1 MAARRFSFVSN
12 LMRRRYWLPALAL
25 VLVVWAAV
33 ALLMRPVR
41 EPGGGYETYP
51 YGLTTSLENRSLDLL
66 FQLRDA
72 RHADTRAR
80 GMGEPITIIE
90 VDERAIRAS
99 NVRLQKWPRDWYA
112 RLIDRAREGGAKVIG
127 LDLYLSEEGG
137 TTEEDKAAD
146 QTLAEAIG
154 NANTDDQSI
163 VLVQKLEAGG
173 TPAII
178 PLPLFSD
185 QASAVGFA
193 DLPHDSDSAV
203 RSTQLV
209 RQLPGEEQPQFS
221 FAAALAQL
229 YSGDELKPETDF
241 SFKLG
246 DRVLPLRSDETLQL
260 DFRGRPPAFKTVSAA
275 DLLFDDQAQPPDDLF
290 RDRIVIIGA
299 TNNDAPDLF
308 VTPFYEPTVLAR
320 LFDRNLPVVPVR
332 MPGVEIH
339 ANAAATMLF
348 GRTLV
353 RPAYPW
359 QIALVLLALA
369 LASLPVF
376 YLRAFLA
383 FACVVLIAAALLGV
397 SMWAFDA
404 RGLILPLASS
414 WLALGVFAPLGF
426 ALRYAHERAVRE
438 EKEVERAQ
446 IMDIFSRCVST
457 EVAEELWQKRD
468 AVVLGGE
475 TRVVTVIFT
484 DIRGF
489 TTLSESA
496 KSSAEVVAWLNDY
509 FSRMHKIISFY
520 GGHINKY
527 IGDGLM
533 IVFGAPVNRG
543 EKLEARAAV
552 LCGLEMLEELER
564 MNEEWK
570 GTGRP
575 HIAIGVGI
583 HTGEATCGVVGAPG
597 RLEYTIIGDTV
608 NLASRLESTTK
619 EAGVALL
626 ASSAT
631 AALLGVDYEA
641 EPLGDVK
648 VKGKTVSTSVFTV
661 RKRGA
666 STHAPEAAA
675 TVAGD

>member
-1 MAARRFSFVSN
+1 MAARRSSFVSN
-12 LMRRRYWLPALAL
+12 LLRRRYWALAL
-25 VLVVWAAV
+25 ALALAVWLGV
-33 ALLMRPVR
+33 ALAMRPLR
-41 EPGGGYETYP
+41 EEGGGYERAP
-51 YGLTTSLENRSLDLL
+51 YGLTTSLENRALDLL

-72 RHADTRAR
+72 RRPDAR
-80 GMGEPITIIE
+80 ERGLKEPITIIE
-90 VDERAIRAS
+90 IDERAIRAS

-112 RLIDRAREGGAKVIG
+112 RLVDRAREGGAKVVG
-127 LDLYLSEEGG
+127 LDVYLSEEGG
-137 TTEEDKAAD
+137 TTVEDRAAD
-146 QTLAEAIG
+146 QTLADAIS
-154 NANTDDQSI
+154 NANNDDQSI

-173 TPAII
+173 TPAIV
-178 PLPLFSD
+178 PLEEFAD
-185 QASAVGFA
+185 GATAVGFA

-203 RSTQLV
+203 RATMLV
-209 RQLPGEEQPQFS
+209 RQRPGEPEPQFS

-229 YSGDELKPETDF
+229 YSGDELKPDTDY
-241 SFKLG
+241 SFRLG
-246 DRVLPLRSDETLQL
+246 DRVLPLRTDGTLQL
-260 DFRGRPPAFKTVSAA
+260 DFRGRTPAFRTVSAA
-275 DLLFDDQAQPPDDLF
+275 DILFDEGAQPPDDLF

-308 VTPFYEPTVLAR
+308 FTPFYEPMSLAR
-320 LFDRNLPVVPVR
+320 LFDRNLPVIPAR

-348 GRTLV
+348 GHTLR
-353 RPAYPW
+353 RPATGW
-359 QIALVLLALA
+359 QVALVLLALA

-376 YLRAFLA
+376 YLRALLA
-383 FACVVLIAAALLGV
+383 FVCVAVIAVALLAA
-397 SMWAFDA
+397 SAWAFDPHNT
-404 RGLILPLASS
+404 ILPLASS

-438 EKEVERAQ
+438 EKEAERAQ

-457 EVAEELWQKRD
+457 EVAEELWQRRD
-468 AVVLGGE
+468 QVELGGE
-475 TRVVTVIFT
+475 ARVVTIIFT

-496 KSSAEVVAWLNDY
+496 NSSAEVVAWLNDY
-509 FSRMHKIISFY
+509 FSRMHRIISFY

-552 LCGLEMLEELER
+552 LCGLEMLEEIER

-626 ASSAT
+626 VSSAT
-631 AALLGVDYEA
+631 AELLGVDYVA
-641 EPLGDVK
+641 EPLGDVQ
-648 VKGKTVSTSVFTV
+648 VKGKTISTSVFTV
-661 RKRGA
+661 RKREA
-666 STHAPEAAA
+666 ARHAPAAA
-675 TVAGD
+675 TVAGT

>member
-1 MAARRFSFVSN
+1 MAARRSSFVSN
-12 LMRRRYWLPALAL
+12 LLRRRYWALALALAL
-25 VLVVWAAV
+25 VVWLGV
-33 ALLMRPVR
+33 ALAMRPLR
-41 EPGGGYETYP
+41 EESGGYERAP
-51 YGLTTSLENRSLDLL
+51 YGLTTSLENRALDLL

-72 RHADTRAR
+72 RDEELRER
-80 GMGEPITIIE
+80 GLKERITIIE
-90 VDERAIRAS
+90 IDERAIRAS
-99 NVRLQKWPRDWYA
+99 NLRLQKWPRDWYA
-112 RLIDRAREGGAKVIG
+112 RLIDRAREGGAKVVG
-127 LDLYLSEEGG
+127 LDVYLSEEGG
-137 TTEEDKAAD
+137 TTEEDRAAD
-146 QTLAEAIG
+146 QTLAVAIN
-154 NANTDDQSI
+154 NANNDDQSI
-163 VLVQKLEAGG
+163 VLAQKLEAGG
-173 TPAII
+173 IPAIM
-178 PLPLFSD
+178 PLEEFAD
-185 QASAVGFA
+185 GATAVGFV
-193 DLPHDSDSAV
+193 DLPHDSDSFV
-203 RSTQLV
+203 RTTQLV
-209 RQLPGEEQPQFS
+209 RGTQKEGEEAQFS

-229 YSGDELKPETDF
+229 YSGDELKPDTDY
-241 SFKLG
+241 SFKFG
-246 DRVLPLRSDETLQL
+246 DRVLPLRTDETMQL
-260 DFRGRPPAFKTVSAA
+260 DFRGRTPAFRTVSAA
-275 DLLFDDQAQPPDDLF
+275 DILFNEGAQPSDDLF

-308 VTPFYEPTVLAR
+308 FTPFYEPLTLAR
-320 LFDRNLPVVPVR
+320 LFDRNLPVIPTR

-348 GRTLV
+348 GRMLR
-353 RPAYPW
+353 RPAYVW

-369 LASLPVF
+369 LVSLPVF
-376 YLRAFLA
+376 YLRALLA
-383 FACVVLIAAALLGV
+383 FVCVAVNAGALLAV
-397 SMWAFDA
+397 STWAFDA
-404 RGLILPLASS
+404 HNLILPVASS

-438 EKEVERAQ
+438 EKEAERAQ

-468 AVVLGGE
+468 QVELGGE
-475 TRVVTVIFT
+475 ARVVTIAFT

-496 KSSAEVVAWLNDY
+496 NSSAEVVAWLNDY
-509 FSRMHKIISFY
+509 FSRMHRIISFY

-552 LCGLEMLEELER
+552 LCGLEMLEEVER
-564 MNEEWK
+564 MNDEWK

-575 HIAIGVGI
+575 VIAIGVGI

-608 NLASRLESTTK
+608 NLAARLESTTK

-626 ASSAT
+626 GRSAT
-631 AALLGVDYEA
+631 AELLGVDYVA
-641 EPLGDVK
+641 EPLGDFK

-661 RKRGA
+661 SKRESA
-666 STHAPEAAA
+666 RHAPAAA
-675 TVAGD
+675 TVAGT